1 MAMPMPTPMLAVL
14 LQGDPTA
21 GLLSFVPLV
30 LVFLIFWF
38 LVIGPTRKRQKQLQ
52 TAVDQLKRGDKVVT
66 HGGLHGEVAGVE
78 PASVLLKIADGVKV
92 RVSKT
97 GIAALVNNGEGTKS

>member
-1 MAMPMPTPMLAVL
+1 MAMPMPILAVL
-14 LQGDPTA
+14 LQGGDPTA
-21 GLLSFVPLV
+21 GLLSFLPLV

-38 LVIGPTRKRQKQLQ
+38 LVIGPTRKRQKELQ
-52 TAVDQLKRGDKVVT
+52 MAVEQLKRGDKVIT

-78 PASVLLKIADGVKV
+78 PANVLLKIADGVKV